1 MSPPISTHEAHILMD
16 RAFEASSLS
25 ALDVQVPNVRVQVDP
40 QTEDQRIH
48 ARGIVSDSNADHASE
63 VLHRRNLTTKRFQD
77 RLSIRGKALGND
89 PDTWRWRRRRRAS
102 VHLDIVLPPA
112 MDLKIYAPGGTV
124 NVTDLSG
131 AVSLDVMGGAV
142 EAEGLHGD
150 LDVRGGG
157 GLLAVR
163 NGADMAL
170 DLQWTSGTVTLED
183 MEATS
188 TTLRSVAA
196 PTTVRNVRS
205 PNEVTVQGAPLHLR
219 DVEGRCEAQV
229 RGGALTYRGAPSEET
244 HLETVGGSLRA
255 HLPSSHAADL
265 RLSGESVW
273 VDEAFDF
280 EGKENARGTEG
291 RLNGGGPP
299 LYLRAVQDVAR
310 CLPRS

>member
-1 MSPPISTHEAHILMD
+1 MSPPSSTHEAPVLMD

-25 ALDVQVPNVRVQVDP
+25 VLNVQVPSARVQVGPRTDDERVHVLGVVP
-40 QTEDQRIH
+40 
-48 ARGIVSDSNADHASE
+48 DSNADQASE
-63 VLHRRNLTTKRFQD
+63 VLHRRGLTTKRSHDQ
-77 RLSIRGKALGND
+77 LSIAGTALEND
-89 PDTWRWRRRRRAS
+89 PDTWRWRRKHRAS
-102 VHLDIVLPPA
+102 VQLDVAIPPA
-112 MDLKIYAPGGTV
+112 IDLKIHAPGGTV
-124 NVTDLSG
+124 NVSDLLG
-131 AVSLDVMGGAV
+131 AVSLNVMGGTV

-170 DLQWTSGTVTLED
+170 DLQWTSGTVALED
-183 MEATS
+183 VEATS

-196 PTTVRNVRS
+196 PTTVQSVRGS
-205 PNEVTVQGAPLHLR
+205 MEVTVQGAALHLQ
-219 DVEGRCEAQV
+219 DVGGCCEAEV

-244 HLETVGGSLRA
+244 HLETVGGPLRVY
-255 HLPSSHAADL
+255 LPSSHAADL
-265 RLSGESVW
+265 RLSGESVR

-280 EGKENARGTEG
+280 EGQENARGTEG